1 MTAHRIPQLD
11 RRGLQRFGLV
21 TGAMVAGVFGL
32 LLPWIFGQARPVWPL
47 VVGALLWTAAL
58 AAPLSL
64 NPVHAAWMRFGLLA
78 SRVTTPVILG
88 AFFFVIISP
97 VALVRRLC
105 GRDSMSRRFERDLES
120 YRVASR
126 PQTKDKLE
134 KPF

>member
-1 MTAHRIPQLD
+1 
-11 RRGLQRFGLV
+11 
-21 TGAMVAGVFGL
+21 
-32 LLPWIFGQARPVWPL
+32 
-47 VVGALLWTAAL
+47 
-58 AAPLSL
+58 
-64 NPVHAAWMRFGLLA
+64 AWMRFGLLA